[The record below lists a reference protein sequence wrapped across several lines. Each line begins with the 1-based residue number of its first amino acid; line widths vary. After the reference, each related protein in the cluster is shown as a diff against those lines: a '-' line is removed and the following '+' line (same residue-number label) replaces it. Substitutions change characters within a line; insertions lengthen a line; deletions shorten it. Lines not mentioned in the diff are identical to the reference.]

1 MPSTSR
7 PDRRPLIVIPAKA
20 GIHAG
25 DAGAADKWIPAF
37 AGMTIYST
45 SREPY
50 TVPKLNQPR
59 LIEGGLDERGEQRVR
74 LERLR
79 LKLGMELDAD
89 EPGVVRNLDDLRQDT
104 VGRHAGEAQ
113 PGRFEGIATG
123 DVDLVA
129 MAVPLADMG
138 RAVDVGD
145 AAVGVE
151 NGVVGAEP

>member
-37 AGMTIYST
+37 AGITIYST

-59 LIEGGLDERGEQRVR
+59 LVEGGLDEGGEQRVR
-74 LERLR
+74 LERPPF
-79 LKLGMELDAD
+79 
-89 EPGVVRNLDDLRQDT
+89 EPGIELYAREPKVVRNLADFRQDT
-104 VGRHAGEAQ
+104 
-113 PGRFEGIATG
+113 
-123 DVDLVA
+123 
-129 MAVPLADMG
+129 
-138 RAVDVGD
+138 
-145 AAVGVE
+145 
-151 NGVVGAEP
+151 